1 MPLTIQFK
9 EQVKFQP
16 HVQRLLELF
25 HGKVMP
31 CNSTE
36 THWNSS
42 NWNIFLCIPVILC
55 ESNYFITLIFKIRVF
70 ILFLGPH
77 VVPRYKGLIK
87 L

>member
-16 HVQRLLELF
+16 HVQRLLE
-25 HGKVMP
+25 
-31 CNSTE
+31 
-36 THWNSS
+36 
-42 NWNIFLCIPVILC
+42 LCIPVILC

-77 VVPRYKGLIK
+77 VVPRYKGLMK